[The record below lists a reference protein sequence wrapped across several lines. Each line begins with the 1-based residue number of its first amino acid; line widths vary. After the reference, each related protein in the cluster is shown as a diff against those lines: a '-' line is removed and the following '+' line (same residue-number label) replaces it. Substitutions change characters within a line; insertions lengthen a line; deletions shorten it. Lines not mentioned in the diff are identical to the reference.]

1 MHVKGK
7 NSGAIVLALIRRKM
21 RNWKKIFWLLL
32 VAVSC
37 KKPFTPNLAT
47 SNNIRYLVI
56 EGTISMNDST
66 LIRLTRTKKVDTL
79 RTIFPETGAVV
90 TIESDANTSYPLSE
104 IRSGIYAAPPL
115 NLDATRKYRLSVKTT
130 DNKAYVSD
138 FVMVKN
144 APPIDSVG
152 FVAQPSGVRIYANA
166 HDATNATR
174 YYRWEFT
181 EDWQFHSKYL
191 STYYND
197 GYPRA
202 VDAQIY
208 YCFSNDS
215 STNVVLASTTK
226 LASDI
231 VYQAPVTVIP
241 ANSEKIEK
249 KYSILVK
256 QYALTPDAYAF
267 WLNLQKNT
275 EKLGS
280 IFDVQ
285 PSETQS
291 NFHCVTNPNETVVGF
306 LSAGNTSYKRIFIT
320 ANQLLPSY
328 SPKYPC
334 DCDLDTTFMNP
345 KTPQEVI
352 STNIFNQSNS
362 LYLAVS
368 GLFIPPPSPF
378 GGPTALTY
386 STLLCVDCTLRGT
399 KVPPPFWR

>member
-1 MHVKGK
+1 MK
-7 NSGAIVLALIRRKM
+7 NWQKIV
-21 RNWKKIFWLLL
+21 WLLL
-32 VAVSC
+32 VAVAC
-37 KKPFTPNLAT
+37 KEPFIPNLAA

-79 RTIFPETGAVV
+79 RTVYPESGAAVV
-90 TIESDANTSYPLSE
+90 IESDANTSYPLSE
-104 IRSGIYAAPPL
+104 IRTGVYAAPPL
-115 NLDATRKYRLSVKTT
+115 NLDASRKYRLRVKTT
-130 DNKAYVSD
+130 DNKEYVSD
-138 FVMVKN
+138 FVVVKN

-152 FVAQPSGVRIYANA
+152 FAAQPSGVRIYVNA
-166 HDATNATR
+166 HDATSATR
-174 YYRWEFT
+174 YYRWEYT

-191 STYYND
+191 STYNN
-197 GYPRA
+197 GGNPRA
-202 VDAQIY
+202 VEDQIY

-231 VYQAPVTVIP
+231 VYQAPVTVVP

-285 PSETQS
+285 PSDTQS
-291 NFHCVTNPNETVVGF
+291 NFRCVSNPNETVVGF

-320 ANQLLPSY
+320 ADQLLPTY

-334 DCDLDTTFMNP
+334 DCELDTTFNNP
-345 KTPQEVI
+345 KTPAEVI
-352 STNIFNQSNS
+352 STNIYNQSNA

-368 GLFIPPPSPF
+368 GLFLPPPNPF
-378 GGPTALTY
+378 GHPTALTY
-386 STLLCVDCTLRGT
+386 STLLCVDCTLRGRKT
-399 KVPPPFWR
+399 APPFWR

>member
-1 MHVKGK
+1 
-7 NSGAIVLALIRRKM
+7 M
-21 RNWKKIFWLLL
+21 RNWQKILWLVLI
-32 VAVSC
+32 AVGC
-37 KKPFTPNLAT
+37 KEPFIPNLPT

-56 EGTISMNDST
+56 EGSISMNDST

-79 RTIFPETGAVV
+79 RKIYPETGAAV
-90 TIESDANTSYPLSE
+90 TIETDANASYQLAE
-104 IRSGIYAAPPL
+104 IRTGMYAAPPL
-115 NLDATRKYRLSVKTT
+115 DLDASRKYRLRIKTV
-130 DNKAYVSD
+130 DNKEYVSD
-138 FVMVKN
+138 FVAVKN

-152 FVAQPSGVRIYANA
+152 FAAQPSGVRVYVNA
-166 HDATNATR
+166 HDAANTTR
-174 YYRWEFT
+174 FYRWEFT

-191 STYYND
+191 STYYNGGD
-197 GYPRA
+197 PRA
-202 VDAQIY
+202 VEDQIY

-215 STNVVLASTTK
+215 STNIVLASTTK

-291 NFHCVTNPNETVVGF
+291 NFRCVSNPTETVVGF
-306 LSAGNTSYKRIFIT
+306 LSAGNASYKRIFIT
-320 ANQLLPSY
+320 ADQLLPTY
-328 SPKYPC
+328 SPKYPG
-334 DCDLDTTFMNP
+334 DCDLDTAFLNP
-345 KTPQEVI
+345 KTPQQVI
-352 STNIFNQSNS
+352 STNIFNQNNS

-368 GLFIPPPSPF
+368 GLYLPPPNPF
-378 GGPTALTY
+378 GKPTALTY